1 MASKSFAV
9 GKDREMICLIK
20 MLVEAPFATQFSCF
34 TRDKFLI
41 SVVHAIFH
49 LSHRKSILV
58 YSYLDVSLF
67 IFCNFHV
74 IYIFLIHMLCY
85 SIVANLHFIIS

>member
-20 MLVEAPFATQFSCF
+20 MLVEAPFAIQFSCF
-34 TRDKFLI
+34 SRDKFLI

-49 LSHRKSILV
+49 LSHRKSILGQLIFRRIFI
-58 YSYLDVSLF
+58 YFLQFSRYLYCSD
-67 IFCNFHV
+67 
-74 IYIFLIHMLCY
+74 
-85 SIVANLHFIIS
+85 